1 MKRMLDTDDKKLEE
15 RLYQLSGEFSGDA
28 DDTIFKIREI
38 VNSMNVTGNNTIDNE
53 DIAIINNW
61 SNFSAVEELY
71 NVFYKIRANER
82 LRKMIDGSVRA
93 TIVAKDKAA
102 NINGTPLITDR
113 KTVMRNAR
121 DDAKKTSQKSPPI
134 YHWD

>member
-1 MKRMLDTDDKKLEE
+1 
-15 RLYQLSGEFSGDA
+15 LSGEFSGDA